1 MGFRERYHIP
11 PKVTKAREIK
21 MATKPFTIFFMR
33 DFIFKLTVI
42 RKVCRAIKVYHTLAG
57 PETKEE
63 TKEYKMKIIFYE
75 LNEVPWRVIDYF
87 ISQCPK
93 STLVKILQNSYQ
105 YTTVTQDSGE
115 LHPWSTWPTVH
126 RGVYNDTH
134 NIRFLNQHITS
145 KHPPLWEILADHK
158 VPVGVFG
165 SLQSWPIPKKQEYR
179 FYVPDTFA
187 QDSQTYPEEIGVFQK
202 FNLRQ
207 TEKDGGTIPK
217 PLKVSP
223 DLAKEVL
230 QLLDKGL
237 SFKSMAL
244 VGQQLLKEKL
254 NPAFRSIRS
263 IFQAPVAFDFYFK
276 LLQETV
282 PHFSTFFTNH
292 VAGMMHRYWKQA
304 FPQDFNLTPSS
315 EEDKFRAHNIL
326 RAMKMADTQLKK
338 LKAFADAHNY
348 VLMIASSMGQ
358 EPVERGDYAG
368 ELKIS
373 HMDRFYTAIGYKGF
387 VKNNLAMNP
396 DFSFSFQDKED
407 LTLFKNLVQILKSKE
422 GAPLFAFKESGLT
435 LNCNLQSSVGLI
447 EHGHIYKGEM
457 SLPFEDLGI
466 TVEYRDQGTGY
477 HQPKGIWIIYHKD
490 LNPISYREEVESIQI
505 APSIL
510 SLFGIK
516 VPSYMKKPLDSIKKL
531 KNLISQE
538 ERAPDFS

>member
-1 MGFRERYHIP
+1 
-11 PKVTKAREIK
+11 
-21 MATKPFTIFFMR
+21 
-33 DFIFKLTVI
+33 VI
-42 RKVCRAIKVYHTLAG
+42 RETHRAIKSVSYIDMHLNQRG
-57 PETKEE
+57 N
-63 TKEYKMKIIFYE
+63 KEYRMKVIFYE

-87 ISQCPK
+87 ISQRPK

-105 YTTVTQDSGE
+105 YTTITQDSGE

-187 QDSQTYPEEIGVFQK
+187 PDSQTYPEEVSVFQK

-207 TEKDGGTIPK
+207 TEKDGGAVPK
-217 PLKVSP
+217 PLKVSTA
-223 DLAKEVL
+223 LAKEVF

-237 SFKSMAL
+237 SLKSLTL
-244 VGQQLLKEKL
+244 VGQQFLNEKL
-254 NPAFRSIRS
+254 NPAFRSIRP

-276 LLQETV
+276 LLQETA
-282 PHFSTFFTNH
+282 PSFSTFFTNH
-292 VAGMMHRYWKQA
+292 VASMMHRYWKQA
-304 FPQDFNLTPSS
+304 FPQDFGLTPST

-326 RAMKMADTQLKK
+326 RAMKIADAQLKK

-373 HMDRFYTAIGYKGF
+373 HMDRFYKAIGYTGF

-407 LTLFKNLVQILKSKE
+407 LILFKNLVQTLKSKE
-422 GAPLFAFKESGLT
+422 GSSIFTFKESGLT
-435 LNCNLQSSVGLI
+435 LNCNLQSSVDLI
-447 EHGHIYKGEM
+447 KHGHIYKGTR

-490 LNPISYREEVESIQI
+490 LNSISYREEIESIEI

-510 SLFGIK
+510 SLFGVK
-516 VPSYMKKPLDSIKKL
+516 APSYMKNPLASVKEIKD
-531 KNLISQE
+531 LIPQE